1 MQENNSTNS
10 EKNFNASG
18 SSKAPSFGGGL
29 GEVVI
34 KRAVKEDC
42 KKMMEL
48 IEELAVYEKEPEAVT
63 VSFDH
68 FVESGFGKS
77 PVWYAFVAEAPS
89 ALVSASPFPLGEG
102 RGEVVGFALYYIRYS
117 TWKGQRLYLEDL
129 LVTEKMRGK
138 GIGKLLFDTLI
149 EECKAKKYS
158 GMAWQVLDWNE
169 PAINFYKKYPGVSF
183 DGGWLNCMI
192 NF

>member
-1 MQENNSTNS
+1 MEII
-10 EKNFNASG
+10 
-18 SSKAPSFGGGL
+18 
-29 GEVVI
+29 VR
-34 KRAVKEDC
+34 RAVKEDC
-42 KKMMEL
+42 KRMMEL
-48 IEELAVYEKEPEAVT
+48 IEELAVYEKEPQAVT
-63 VSFDH
+63 VSYDH
-68 FVESGFGKS
+68 FVESGFGEN
-77 PVWYAFVAEAPS
+77 PIWYAFVAEAPS
-89 ALVSASPFPLGEG
+89 ALVFASPSPLGEG

-117 TWKGQRLYLEDL
+117 TWKGQRLYLEDI
-129 LVTEKMRGK
+129 LVTEKMRGN
-138 GIGKLLFDTLI
+138 GIGKLLFDRLI